1 MHTHE
6 RPAVPTSSRART
18 ATLLERVLCDLGRVE
33 RLQDLGTNGPLL
45 ASAGADSLFH
55 CLFGRDAI
63 RMAMDLLDDFPAVTR
78 STLLDLARLQGVTHN
93 PRGDEEPGRILH
105 EFRAPDDP
113 HAIRLAAKGWD
124 FHTLA
129 RPAPSPDGT

>member
-6 RPAVPTSSRART
+6 RPAVPTPSRART
-18 ATLLERVLCDLGRVE
+18 ATLLERVLCELGRVE

-63 RMAMDLLDDFPAVTR
+63 RMAMDLLDDFPAVTH

-105 EFRAPDDP
+105 EF
-113 HAIRLAAKGWD
+113 
-124 FHTLA
+124 
-129 RPAPSPDGT
+129 